1 MEIYQLQTFVTVA
14 HEGSIT
20 RASERL
26 FLSQPAVSAHIKAL
40 EETLGLALFERTPR
54 GMSLTSDG
62 QRLLARAETTLAAH
76 RELLDEAKR
85 MKGRLTGKLRLG
97 AGSIS
102 STESIG
108 RLLTVLS
115 DRCPE
120 VEVTLQHGNSLEIS
134 SGIRQG
140 TLDAGFYNMVGEPDL
155 DLTTIEVSRFAIYL
169 AVPPGCA
176 AAAKPLDWKEIEAMP
191 WIGPSSGACCW
202 QAAENLFQQHQIRPQ
217 RIISVDLERVTRT
230 LIAGGVGVGLLHAD
244 DANEAQRSGEV
255 ELVYEAQKAARVLF
269 AHRADRVHDPLLVV
283 VSAIVRTGS
292 PS

>member
-115 DRCPE
+115 ERCPE
-120 VEVTLQHGNSLEIS
+120 VEVTLQHGNSVEIA

-140 TLDAGFYNMVGEPDL
+140 TLDAGFYNMVGEPEP
-155 DLTTIEVSRFAIYL
+155 DLTTIEVARFAIYL
-169 AVPPGCA
+169 AAAPGCA
-176 AAAKPLDWKEIEAMP
+176 AAAKPLDWKAIEAMP

-202 QAAENLFQQHQIRPQ
+202 QAAENLFAAHQIRPQ

-244 DANEAQRSGEV
+244 DAHEAQRAGEV
-255 ELVYEAQKAARVLF
+255 ELVYEVQKAARVLF
-269 AHRADRVHDPLLVV
+269 SHRADRVQDALLVA
-283 VSAIVRTGS
+283 VSSIVRS
-292 PS
+292 PA